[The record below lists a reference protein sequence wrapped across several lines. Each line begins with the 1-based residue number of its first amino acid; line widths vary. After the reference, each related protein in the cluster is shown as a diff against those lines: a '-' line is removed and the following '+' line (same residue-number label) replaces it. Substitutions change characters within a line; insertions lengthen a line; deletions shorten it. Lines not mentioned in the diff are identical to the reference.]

1 VFKYS
6 KQSISLDEVSV
17 IPESVTTYSDSD
29 VDLSIS
35 IRDLNLRIPVIGA
48 AMDSVACPKILTE
61 LQGYGGIGIV
71 NLCGLISRY
80 ELIQTKS
87 GDYQYM
93 AEGNQASL
101 FGVLAQNPSVKTL
114 QEIYNSHPINVEI
127 LQKNLEILKEQVGKG
142 VEFAVSATPQQ
153 AERLFD
159 IALQQSV
166 RTFVIQSSFIS
177 PYWSSAKS
185 AGLNVGKY
193 IQYLHQH
200 NNIVMVGNVA
210 SLNAAVPFI
219 EAGVDAIIEGV
230 GPGVQ
235 CTTRFVLGIGAGHIT
250 TIDEIRE
257 YIEKQKSSTKIIADG
272 GIHNSGDIV
281 KLLCCGA
288 HAVILGGMLAKTI
301 QAPFLG
307 YHWGMSAY
315 HNVLPRGDL
324 LHYPN
329 IKDSDTVGKL
339 LYGPSEKANGT
350 QALIPALTNAFSNLG
365 CKNINSA
372 YRDTLVLRFA
382 GVKTEGKDR

>member
-29 VDLSIS
+29 VDLSVQ
-35 IRDLNLRIPVIGA
+35 IRDLTLGIPVIGA
-48 AMDSVACPKILTE
+48 AMDSVMCAKMLTE
-61 LQGYGGIGIV
+61 LQGFGGIGIV

-80 ELIQTKS
+80 ELIQIKS
-87 GDYQYM
+87 GEYVYM
-93 AEGNQASL
+93 AEGLQESVANRI
-101 FGVLAQNPSVKTL
+101 AQSPTIKTL
-114 QEIYNSHPINVEI
+114 QGIYNSHPINTEI
-127 LQKNLEILKEQVGKG
+127 LQKNLETLREQVGKS
-142 VEFAVSATPQQ
+142 EFAVSATPQQ

-159 IALQQSV
+159 IALRQGI
-166 RTFVIQSSFIS
+166 RTYAIQSSFIS

-185 AGLNVGKY
+185 VGLNVGKF

-250 TIDEIRE
+250 TIDDLRE

-288 HAVILGGMLAKTI
+288 NAVILGGMLAKTV

-329 IKDSDTVGKL
+329 IQDSDTVGRL
-339 LYGPSEKANGT
+339 LYGPSEKADGT

-382 GVKTEGKDR
+382 GVKTEGKDK